1 MSSDASSDDF
11 SEVAGD
17 LQRRKR
23 RADQKR
29 RQHGASFI
37 DHTVITVRGGESRSL
52 SCHAASDY
60 GLIPHISCS
69 LGIGGSGAA
78 AFVPVKSTSIGPP
91 SGGNG
96 GQGGSVYFTTSP
108 HVTSLVS
115 VPKRIRGP
123 NGANGSG
130 SYRHGRNGVD
140 TIIQLPVGTVIKEM
154 HRETEEE
161 RLRRDEAALGIDDE
175 MLLLERRARLF
186 VKHPTGE
193 IMDDD
198 YDEAERTLYKEGRL
212 TMPTRDGILPK
223 RRPEIITPVEMDISK
238 PLDQPVLVS
247 SGGLGGL
254 GNPHFY
260 NPASPN
266 RAPRLASRGLAPP
279 IITLALELKL
289 LADVGLVGFPNA
301 GKSTILRALTGRKA
315 EVAGYQFTTLNPQ
328 VGVVRVMDDGTWQGG
343 LAEGE
348 VVEETWK
355 ERQAEAEGLDTA
367 EPRVS
372 RIDKGVEVVRF
383 TMSDN
388 PGLLP
393 LASENYGLGHS
404 FLRSIERSLALV
416 YVLDLTRPNPE
427 QDLMALRHE
436 LEAYKPGLSA
446 KGRLVI
452 LNKADEVDEEQGRLK
467 RGAVEEALEGL
478 KDKDETLELVTVS
491 GKYNLGLKKVVQRLG
506 TFVVEAREAGEREQ
520 QEDEALPM
528 KIDRRAARQFPVE
541 SEVSENTFDPLNP
554 GVRVS
559 VDGLPLDPS
568 SLPIELL
575 TPPRAEITPE
585 TLSRLH
591 RLAAIT
597 PPEAGSEE
605 ETKLL
610 QGLSHLIG
618 LMDQVKSVELDGA
631 ADDKESIR
639 RLLTEGTWAVPE
651 GVFDGESKR
660 EADGMDRDSDDDSV
674 VGKDLLKWTNP
685 RKEY

>member
-1 MSSDASSDDF
+1 M
-11 SEVAGD
+11 
-17 LQRRKR
+17 
-23 RADQKR
+23 
-29 RQHGASFI
+29 
-37 DHTVITVRGGESRSL
+37 
-52 SCHAASDY
+52 
-60 GLIPHISCS
+60 
-69 LGIGGSGAA
+69 
-78 AFVPVKSTSIGPP
+78 
-91 SGGNG
+91 
-96 GQGGSVYFTTSP
+96 
-108 HVTSLVS
+108 
-115 VPKRIRGP
+115 
-123 NGANGSG
+123 
-130 SYRHGRNGVD
+130 D

-161 RLRRDEAALGIDDE
+161 RLRRDEAALGMDEE
-175 MLLLERRARLF
+175 MLLLERRSRLF

-212 TMPTRDGILPK
+212 TMPTREGILPK
-223 RRPEIITPVEMDISK
+223 RRPDIITPIEMDISK
-238 PLDQPVLVS
+238 PLDKPVLVS

-328 VGVVRVMDDGTWQGG
+328 VGVVRVMDDGTWKGG

-355 ERQAEAEGLDTA
+355 EREAEAEGLDTA

-372 RIDKGVEVVRF
+372 RIDKGVELVRF

-436 LEAYKPGLSA
+436 LEAYKPGLSS

-452 LNKADEVDEEQGRLK
+452 LNKADEVDEEQGRSK
-467 RGAVEEALEGL
+467 RQAVEEALEGL
-478 KDKDETLELVTVS
+478 KQKDETLELVTVS

-506 TFVVEAREAGEREQ
+506 QFVVQAREAEERET
-520 QEDEALPM
+520 DDIPI
-528 KIDRRAARQFPVE
+528 KTDRRAPHELKSQNE
-541 SEVSENTFDPLNP
+541 LSENTFDPLNP

-568 SLPIELL
+568 PLPVELL

-585 TLSRLH
+585 ILSRLH

-597 PPEAGSEE
+597 HPEAGSEE
-605 ETKLL
+605 EAKLL
-610 QGLSHLIG
+610 KGLSHLIG
-618 LMDQVKSVELDGA
+618 LMDQVKSVELDGP

-639 RLLTEGTWAVPE
+639 RLLTAGTWAVPE
-651 GVFDGESKR
+651 GVFGGEPPR
-660 EADGMDRDSDDDSV
+660 EADVIDRDSDDSV
-674 VGKDLLKWTNP
+674 TGKDLLKWTNP
-685 RKEY
+685 RKEF

>member
-1 MSSDASSDDF
+1 M
-11 SEVAGD
+11 
-17 LQRRKR
+17 
-23 RADQKR
+23 
-29 RQHGASFI
+29 
-37 DHTVITVRGGESRSL
+37 
-52 SCHAASDY
+52 
-60 GLIPHISCS
+60 
-69 LGIGGSGAA
+69 
-78 AFVPVKSTSIGPP
+78 
-91 SGGNG
+91 GGN
-96 GQGGSVYFTTSP
+96 VYFTTSP

-115 VPKRIRGP
+115 VPKRIRAA

-130 SYRHGRNGVD
+130 SYRHGRNGLD
-140 TIIQLPVGTVIKEM
+140 TIVQLPVGTVIKEM

-161 RLRRDEAALGIDDE
+161 RLRRDELALGLDDE
-175 MLLLERRARLF
+175 TLLLERRARLF

-198 YDEAERTLYKEGRL
+198 YDEAERTLFKEGRL
-212 TMPTRDGILPK
+212 TMPTREGILPK
-223 RRPEIITPVEMDISK
+223 RRPETYTPLDLDVEK
-238 PLDQPVLVS
+238 PLEKPVLVS
-247 SGGLGGL
+247 AGGLGGL

-260 NPASPN
+260 NSASPH

-301 GKSTILRALTGRKA
+301 GKSTILRALTGRRA

-355 ERQAEAEGLDTA
+355 ERQAEAEGIESA
-367 EPRVS
+367 QPRVS

-393 LASENYGLGHS
+393 QASENYGLGHS

-436 LEAYKPGLSA
+436 LEAYKPGLSR

-452 LNKADEVDEEQGRLK
+452 LNKADEVDEERGKERRAAVETALERLK
-467 RGAVEEALEGL
+467 EE
-478 KDKDETLELVTVS
+478 KETLDLVTVS

-506 TFVVEAREAGEREQ
+506 RYVTEAREAEE
-520 QEDEALPM
+520 QEDERDEQVQSSADAATPKSLPEP
-528 KIDRRAARQFPVE
+528 ASPAE
-541 SEVSENTFDPLNP
+541 SAFDPLNP
-554 GVRVS
+554 DVEVS
-559 VDGLPLDPS
+559 LEGIPLNPSPLPNEILS
-568 SLPIELL
+568 
-575 TPPRAEITPE
+575 PPRADLSSE

-591 RLAAIT
+591 KLAAIA
-597 PPEAGSEE
+597 PPESGSEE
-605 ETKLL
+605 ETRLL
-610 QGLSHLIG
+610 DGLSHLVG
-618 LMDQVKSVELDGA
+618 LMDQVKSVQLDSHRDNVEA
-631 ADDKESIR
+631 NDKLDKEAIR
-639 RLLTEGTWAVPE
+639 GLLTRGTRAVPE
-651 GVFDGESKR
+651 DVFDGVDR
-660 EADGMDRDSDDDSV
+660 ERTAREEVSGETV
-674 VGKDLLKWTNP
+674 VGKDLLDWTYP
-685 RKEY
+685 RRSF